1 MLVYSEQSANQADAS
16 QGDPTITSLYFD
28 NSQFGLYSQKVDG
41 TVDASSLRVRWYGKL
56 TDKPELLLEQKT
68 IYNDGNSEEKRFPI
82 KEKYV
87 QPFITGEYKMGKHVE
102 KLERQGQPEEKVA
115 DYQRSVNEIQ
125 EFIKERN
132 LHPVVRANYTRTAFQ
147 KPLDDRVRISID
159 TELAFIREDSLDP
172 DRPCRNPDSWHRTD
186 IDNTQMEF
194 PFPNVNQGEI
204 SRFPYAV
211 LEIKV
216 KENSGKKSPQWVEDL
231 MASHLVHKA
240 PRFSK
245 FVHGVAS
252 LFEDYVNSLPFW
264 LSDVETDIRKDP
276 HDAFAEEELAKAQK
290 AEGELLVGSYMAS
303 ASNRKD
309 SYKAAVGSPLG
320 KSYMTD
326 RLALEATTK
335 SRAMA
340 DAASKGKG
348 KGRAQDNESGDQ
360 DIGTISGGYGTTSS
374 VFPSFSLSRYAQ
386 SRRQHKA
393 ALPPGVTKPGVLIK
407 DSGPLQV
414 EPKVWLANE
423 RTFLKWQHI
432 CILLGALAVSL
443 YSAAGENKLAEYM
456 GIAYIIIAA
465 FAGFWGYYI
474 HFVRRNMIIAR
485 SGKDFDNF
493 VGPLVV
499 SFALLVALL
508 LNFGF
513 KVWTSHER
521 SGSTVEAVIPS

>member
-1 MLVYSEQSANQADAS
+1 MEVKTYILRRLPVLVYSEQSANQADAS

-28 NSQFGLYSQKVDG
+28 NNQFSLYSQKVDG

-56 TDKPELLLEQKT
+56 NDKPELLLEQKT
-68 IYNDGNSEEKRFPI
+68 IHDAGNSEEKRFPI

-87 QPFITGEYKMGKHVE
+87 QPFISGEYKMEKHVH

-125 EFIKERN
+125 EFINERN
-132 LHPVVRANYTRTAFQ
+132 LHPVLRANYTRTAFQ
-147 KPLDDRVRISID
+147 RPLDDRVRISID

-172 DRPCRNPDSWHRTD
+172 DRPCRDPNSWHRTD

-216 KENSGKKSPQWVEDL
+216 KENSGKKSPQWVQDL

-276 HDAFAEEELAKAQK
+276 HAAFAEEELAKAQK
-290 AEGELLVGSYMAS
+290 AEDEQLVGSYMAS
-303 ASNRKD
+303 ASNRKG

-326 RLALEATTK
+326 RLALEAATK

-340 DAASKGKG
+340 DTASKGKG
-348 KGRAQDNESGDQ
+348 KGKAQEDESGDQ
-360 DIGTISGGYGTTSS
+360 DAGGISGYGTTSS

-393 ALPPGVTKPGVLIK
+393 ALPPGVTKPGILIK
-407 DSGPLQV
+407 ESGPLQV

-443 YSAAGENKLAEYM
+443 YTAAGENKLAEYM

-465 FAGFWGYYI
+465 FAGLWGYYI
-474 HFVRRNMIIAR
+474 HFVRRRMIIAR

-513 KVWTSHER
+513 KV
-521 SGSTVEAVIPS
+521 